1 MSGWGT
7 HPLPSIVKLKPV
19 NEVLMKAAVRN
30 VRADG
35 IKVKVCRRS
44 GMFQRV
50 LCERVVCLLPE
61 CIMEMTLYLC
71 GECLSYLVL

>member
-7 HPLPSIVKLKPV
+7 RPLSSIVKPKPV
-19 NEVLMKAAVRN
+19 NEILMEAAVRN
-30 VRADG
+30 VRVDG
-35 IKVKVCRRS
+35 IKVKVCRRI

-50 LCERVVCLLPE
+50 VYLLPE
-61 CIMEMTLYLC
+61 CIMETTLCLC